1 MEGISPQGS
10 RNLGLQILLSAV
22 CLSALTTLSVAADL
36 SPYYLENRT
45 MISAPTQPHAKHR
58 TMISAPTQ
66 PHAKHRT
73 MISAPTQ
80 PHTKPSAMIS
90 APTPAPHQP
99 QQRKGYLV
107 VVVDSTGCAQS
118 RAFFLPAGPSG
129 VLASRLAG
137 GYLQVVSRMGY
148 ADSPPI
154 AVPKEIHDEPNADIF
169 DIIHEAYERHRGQ
182 MMPGITP
189 EEAKEA
195 ERQLNLLPPPQS
207 YPDPTQDPDF
217 QPLPEKQSGQGQ
229 GGQAGGGQGGG
240 GQAGGGQG
248 GGGQALVLNAS
259 QKRLIR
265 RYPLML
271 NQCFRLVS
279 SPQKGKS

>member
-1 MEGISPQGS
+1 MEEISPQGS

-45 MISAPTQPHAKHR
+45 MISAPTQPH
-58 TMISAPTQ
+58 I
-66 PHAKHRT
+66 
-73 MISAPTQ
+73 
-80 PHTKPSAMIS
+80 KPSAMIS

-154 AVPKEIHDEPNADIF
+154 AVPKEIHDDPNA

-182 MMPGITP
+182 MIPQPNQPGGSGRPGITP

-195 ERQLNLLPPPQS
+195 ERKLNLLPPPQS

-217 QPLPEKQSGQGQ
+217 QPLPEKQNGPGQGQGQ
-229 GGQAGGGQGGG
+229 GGGQ
-240 GQAGGGQG
+240 
-248 GGGQALVLNAS
+248 
-259 QKRLIR
+259 
-265 RYPLML
+265 
-271 NQCFRLVS
+271 
-279 SPQKGKS
+279 

>member
-45 MISAPTQPHAKHR
+45 MISAPTQPHA
-58 TMISAPTQ
+58 
-66 PHAKHRT
+66 
-73 MISAPTQ
+73 
-80 PHTKPSAMIS
+80 KPSAMIS

-154 AVPKEIHDEPNADIF
+154 AVPKEIHDNPNADIF

-182 MMPGITP
+182 MIPQPNQPGGGQPGITP

-195 ERQLNLLPPPQS
+195 ERQLNPLPPPQS

-217 QPLPEKQSGQGQ
+217 QPLPEKQNGPGQGQGQ
-229 GGQAGGGQGGG
+229 GGGGQAGG

-279 SPQKGKS
+279 SPQRGKS

>member
-45 MISAPTQPHAKHR
+45 MISAPT
-58 TMISAPTQ
+58 
-66 PHAKHRT
+66 
-73 MISAPTQ
+73 
-80 PHTKPSAMIS
+80 
-90 APTPAPHQP
+90 PAPHQT
-99 QQRKGYLV
+99 QQRKV
-107 VVVDSTGCAQS
+107 T
-118 RAFFLPAGPSG
+118 
-129 VLASRLAG
+129 
-137 GYLQVVSRMGY
+137 
-148 ADSPPI
+148 
-154 AVPKEIHDEPNADIF
+154 
-169 DIIHEAYERHRGQ
+169 
-182 MMPGITP
+182 
-189 EEAKEA
+189 
-195 ERQLNLLPPPQS
+195 PPQS
-207 YPDPTQDPDF
+207 YPDPTQDSDF
-217 QPLPEKQSGQGQ
+217 QPLPEKQNGPGHGQGQ
-229 GGQAGGGQGGG
+229 GGGGQAGG

-279 SPQKGKS
+279 SPQRGKS

>member
-1 MEGISPQGS
+1 
-10 RNLGLQILLSAV
+10 
-22 CLSALTTLSVAADL
+22 
-36 SPYYLENRT
+36 
-45 MISAPTQPHAKHR
+45 
-58 TMISAPTQ
+58 
-66 PHAKHRT
+66 

-90 APTPAPHQP
+90 APTLAPHQP

-154 AVPKEIHDEPNADIF
+154 AVPKEIHDNPNADIF

-182 MMPGITP
+182 MIPQPNQPGGSGQPSITP

-217 QPLPEKQSGQGQ
+217 QPLPEKQNGPGHGQGQ
-229 GGQAGGGQGGG
+229 GGGGQAGGGQGGGGQGGG

-248 GGGQALVLNAS
+248 GGQAGGGQGGGQALVLNAS

-271 NQCFRLVS
+271 NQCFRLIS
-279 SPQKGKS
+279 SPQRGK

>member
-45 MISAPTQPHAKHR
+45 MISAPTQPH
-58 TMISAPTQ
+58 I
-66 PHAKHRT
+66 
-73 MISAPTQ
+73 
-80 PHTKPSAMIS
+80 KPSAMIS

-154 AVPKEIHDEPNADIF
+154 AVPKEIHDNPNADIF
-169 DIIHEAYERHRGQ
+169 DIIHEAYERHRGH

-217 QPLPEKQSGQGQ
+217 QPLPEKQNGPGQGQ
-229 GGQAGGGQGGG
+229 GQGQGGG

-279 SPQKGKS
+279 SPQRGKS

>member
-1 MEGISPQGS
+1 MEEISPQGS

-45 MISAPTQPHAKHR
+45 MISAPTQPH
-58 TMISAPTQ
+58 I
-66 PHAKHRT
+66 
-73 MISAPTQ
+73 
-80 PHTKPSAMIS
+80 KPSAMIS

-154 AVPKEIHDEPNADIF
+154 AVPKEIHDNPNADIF

-182 MMPGITP
+182 MIPQPNQPGGGQPGITP

-195 ERQLNLLPPPQS
+195 ERQLNPLPPPQS
-207 YPDPTQDPDF
+207 YPD
-217 QPLPEKQSGQGQ
+217 
-229 GGQAGGGQGGG
+229 
-240 GQAGGGQG
+240 
-248 GGGQALVLNAS
+248 
-259 QKRLIR
+259 
-265 RYPLML
+265 
-271 NQCFRLVS
+271 
-279 SPQKGKS
+279 